1 MFVIAIAALFLSS
14 FAFVCVRFGEL
25 CVNGCTAC
33 VMQKGGNGRK
43 KQERKPWSAEKVV
56 VVVVVVVVVLLN
68 RSTRDVVVRNSF
80 ENTGAVV
87 TVFSYGQQ

>member
-1 MFVIAIAALFLSS
+1 
-14 FAFVCVRFGEL
+14 
-25 CVNGCTAC
+25 
-33 VMQKGGNGRK
+33 MQKGGNGRK

-56 VVVVVVVVVLLN
+56 VVVVVVVLN
-68 RSTRDVVVRNSF
+68 RSTRDVVVRDSF

>member
-1 MFVIAIAALFLSS
+1 
-14 FAFVCVRFGEL
+14 
-25 CVNGCTAC
+25 
-33 VMQKGGNGRK
+33 MQKGGNGRK

-56 VVVVVVVVVLLN
+56 VVVVVVVVVLN
-68 RSTRDVVVRNSF
+68 RSTRDVVVRDSF